1 MRKHRGFT
9 LLELLVALGVFGVVA
24 AMAFSGLRTVLDAR
38 EQTAQHAGRLAEVER
53 TMLFL
58 GRDVIQIVDRPIRD
72 ELGDT
77 RPALIGGEGHRALE
91 LTRSGWANPTG
102 AQRSTLQRVA
112 WELRDDNLFR
122 SVWRVLDRAHDSEP
136 YSVPMLREVREL
148 TIRFLDADREWSD
161 TWPPPQGN
169 SPALPLAISVSLELE
184 DWGVVERLWMVPG
197 GGV

>member
-1 MRKHRGFT
+1 MRRQRGFT
-9 LLELLVALGVFGVVA
+9 LLELLVALGIFGLVA

-38 EQTAQHAGRLAEVER
+38 EQTARHAERLAELER

-58 GRDVIQIVDRPIRD
+58 GRDVIQTVDRPIRD

-77 RPALIGGEGHRALE
+77 RPALSGGEGHPALE

-102 AQRSTLQRVA
+102 AQRSTLQRVG
-112 WELRDDNLFR
+112 WEFR
-122 SVWRVLDRAHDSEP
+122 EERLYRSAWRVLDRAHDSEP
-136 YSVPMLREVREL
+136 YSVPMLRGVREL

-161 TWPPPQGN
+161 SWPPPEEN
-169 SPALPLAISVSLELE
+169 TPTLPLAISVSLELE
-184 DWGVVERLWMVPG
+184 DWGAVERLWMVPG